1 MTQTLLDLG
10 ADISTKGCLEVGQNF
25 FGSPMEIVIL
35 LQKRYGD
42 IECLESLKKILKSK
56 NVDRLKKQT
65 IEGNT
70 VFLNMSICPS
80 VRLSFRMSVCLY
92 LSSFLWRN

>member
-1 MTQTLLDLG
+1 MTKTLLDLG

-65 IEGNT
+65 IEGNS
-70 VFLNMSICPS
+70 LN
-80 VRLSFRMSVCLY
+80 
-92 LSSFLWRN
+92 